1 MGMKRKAGRPPK
13 PKATKQGRQIT
24 VYLTDAEYRRIAAQ
38 AKQEGLSLA
47 SFIMRP
53 WREER

>member
-1 MGMKRKAGRPPK
+1 MKRNAGRPPK

-24 VYLTDAEYRRIAAQ
+24 VYLTEAEYKQIAAQ
-38 AKQEGLSLA
+38 SKQEGLSMA
-47 SFIMRP
+47 SLIMRP

>member
-1 MGMKRKAGRPPK
+1 MAMKKRAGRPSK
-13 PKATKQGRQIT
+13 SKATKQGRQIT
-24 VYLTDAEYRRIAAQ
+24 VYLTEAEYKRIAAQ

-47 SFIMRP
+47 SLIMRP